1 MSELLPAIG
10 AALLAGL
17 LGSAHCIGMCSG
29 ISGMFA
35 IHAQQASISQRLPL
49 AVIYNAGRVI
59 SYAMLGLLVAALG
72 SSAVSAIP
80 KLAGPVR
87 LVGGL
92 IIVLVGLQIAFNWRL
107 LTPLERM
114 GATIW
119 SRMSPLAQHLV
130 PVTNLPRALGLGL
143 LWGWLP
149 CGLVYSILLIAA
161 ASTSAVNGALIMV
174 AFGAGTMPAMLMTG
188 MGTAQLASTMRRKN
202 IRYGLGLAIVLLG
215 FFTLV
220 MPLLSA
226 FSGDVVT
233 EHMH

>member
-1 MSELLPAIG
+1 MSELLPALG

-17 LGSAHCIGMCSG
+17 LGSAHCVGMCSG

-35 IHAQQASISQRLPL
+35 IHTQQASIRKRLPL
-49 AVIYNAGRVI
+49 AIAYNTGRI
-59 SYAMLGLLVAALG
+59 CSYAVLGLIVAALG
-72 SSAVSAIP
+72 SSAVAAIP
-80 KLAGPVR
+80 ELAGPVR

-107 LTPLERM
+107 LKPLERI

-119 SRMSPLAQHLV
+119 SQISPLAQGLV

-161 ASTSAVNGALIMV
+161 ASSNTTNGALIMV

-188 MGTAQLASTMRRKN
+188 LGTAQLASMMRRKS

-215 FFTLV
+215 IFTLAI
-220 MPLLSA
+220 PLLSMS
-226 FSGDVVT
+226 SGDAAT
-233 EHMH
+233 GQL

>member
-1 MSELLPAIG
+1 MSELLPALG

-35 IHAQQASISQRLPL
+35 IHAQQASISERLPF
-49 AVIYNAGRVI
+49 AVAYNAGRVT
-59 SYAMLGLLVAALG
+59 SYAILGLIVASLG

-80 KLAGPVR
+80 KLAGPIR

-107 LTPLERM
+107 LKPLERA

-119 SRMSPLAQHLV
+119 SRLSPLAQGLV

-149 CGLVYSILLIAA
+149 CGLVYSVLLIAA
-161 ASTSAVNGALIMV
+161 ASSNATDGALIMV
-174 AFGAGTMPAMLMTG
+174 AFGAGTLPAMLMTG
-188 MGTAQLASTMRRKN
+188 LGTAQLASIMRRKN
-202 IRYGLGLAIVLLG
+202 VRYGLGLAIVLLG
-215 FFTLV
+215 IFTLA

-226 FSGDVVT
+226 SSGDAAT
-233 EHMH
+233 GHMH

>member
-1 MSELLPAIG
+1 MSELLPALG
-10 AALLAGL
+10 AALLAGI
-17 LGSAHCIGMCSG
+17 LGSAHCVGMCSG

-35 IHAQQASISQRLPL
+35 MHAQQASIRERLPL
-49 AVIYNAGRVI
+49 AIAYNTGRI
-59 SYAMLGLLVAALG
+59 CSYGALGLIVAALG
-72 SSAVSAIP
+72 SSAVTAIP

-107 LTPLERM
+107 LKPLERI

-119 SRMSPLAQHLV
+119 AQISPLAQGLV

-149 CGLVYSILLIAA
+149 CGLVYSILLLAA
-161 ASTSAVNGALIMV
+161 ASSNATNGALIMV

-188 MGTAQLASTMRRKN
+188 LGTAQLASMMRRKS

-215 FFTLV
+215 VFTLA
-220 MPLLSA
+220 MPLLSMS
-226 FSGDVVT
+226 SGDAAT
-233 EHMH
+233 GHMH

>member
-1 MSELLPAIG
+1 MSELLPALG
-10 AALLAGL
+10 AALLAGF

-35 IHAQQASISQRLPL
+35 MHAQQASIRERLPL
-49 AVIYNAGRVI
+49 AVGYNVGRI
-59 SYAMLGLLVAALG
+59 TSYAVLGLIVAALG
-72 SSAVSAIP
+72 SSAVAAIP
-80 KLAGPVR
+80 NLAGPVR

-92 IIVLVGLQIAFNWRL
+92 VIILVGLQIAFNWSL
-107 LTPLERM
+107 LKPLELV

-119 SRMSPLAQHLV
+119 SRISPLAHRFV

-149 CGLVYSILLIAA
+149 CGLVYSVLLIAA
-161 ASTSAVNGALIMV
+161 ASSDATNGALIMV

-188 MGTAQLASTMRRKN
+188 LGTAQLASMMRRKS

-215 FFTLV
+215 IFTLA

-226 FSGDVVT
+226 SSGDAAT
-233 EHMH
+233 GYMH